1 MAMPRNVS
9 ELDGIVSIVNA
20 TSQGGD
26 VSDSVDADPP
36 NVGIIFH
43 ENSSVAVAVTGGS
56 PPAQNTSN
64 SHQLLISEKPIM
76 NGTISNVSD
85 SNPRLPGPDGG
96 VRGSMIL
103 DTEPKHTISCN
114 VSEHRS
120 DICDMVGD
128 VRVQGNLATVLF
140 ASSPDT
146 DPSVRNRTWTIRP
159 YARKSDQTVMAHVR
173 SVTLKSSPT
182 ARPHCDVNHTVPAIV
197 FSDIGYTGNFFH
209 DFTDVLIPL
218 FLTARE
224 FRGEVQFMATGSKQ
238 WWLNKYA
245 HVFRALSNYE
255 VLDFDKDPRTH
266 CFPRA
271 LVGLRCH
278 KELSI
283 DPARA
288 PYGYTMSDFRAFL
301 RGAYALNRSVT
312 AGARAPRL
320 LIVARK
326 HTRSFVNLESVVRA
340 AKKAGFEAV
349 MMEAEVTTSVAE
361 VARTVN
367 SCDAMMGVHG
377 AGLTNFLFLPMGATL
392 VQIVPWGG
400 LEGIC
405 ANDFGIPASDSKIN
419 YFEYKISKE
428 ESTLLDIYPS
438 DHAVFKD
445 PMSIHKKGWG
455 AVAEVFLKQ
464 NVKLD
469 VRRFR
474 PVLKKAFKSLQG

>member
-1 MAMPRNVS
+1 MLVVEDESGEGKLDWEGKMAMPRNVS
-9 ELDGIVSIVNA
+9 EAKLDGIVSIVNA

-36 NVGIIFH
+36 NVGIIIH
-43 ENSSVAVAVTGGS
+43 ENSSVAVAVAGGS

-64 SHQLLISEKPIM
+64 SHQLE
-76 NGTISNVSD
+76 
-85 SNPRLPGPDGG
+85 
-96 VRGSMIL
+96 SMIHNAK
-103 DTEPKHTISCN
+103 PKHTISCN
-114 VSEHRS
+114 VSEHRC

-128 VRVQGNLATVLF
+128 VRVQGTSATVLF

-159 YARKSDQTVMAHVR
+159 YARKSDQTVMANVR
-173 SVTLKSSPT
+173 RVTLKSSPI
-182 ARPHCDVNHTVPAIV
+182 ARPRCDVNHTVPAIV
-197 FSDIGYTGNFFH
+197 FSDIGYTGNLFH
-209 DFTDVLIPL
+209 DFTDVHIPL

-224 FRGEVQFMATGSKQ
+224 FRGEVQFMATGTNQ

-255 VLDFDKDPRTH
+255 VLDFDKDARTH
-266 CFPRA
+266 CFPRV

-283 DPARA
+283 DPALA

-301 RGAYALNRSVT
+301 RGAYALNRT
-312 AGARAPRL
+312 RADARAPRL

-326 HTRSFVNLESVVRA
+326 HTRSFVNLESVVRVV
-340 AKKAGFEAV
+340 KKAGFEAV
-349 MMEAEVTTSVAE
+349 TMEAGVTTSVAE

-377 AGLTNFLFLPMGATL
+377 AGLTNFLFLPEGATL
-392 VQIVPWGG
+392 IQIVPWGG

-405 ANDFGIPASDSKIN
+405 AIDFGIPASDSNIN
-419 YFEYKISKE
+419 YFDYNISKE
-428 ESTLLDIYPS
+428 ESTLVDIYPS
-438 DHAVFKD
+438 DHVVFND
-445 PMSIHKKGWG
+445 PRSIHKKGWG
-455 AVAEVFLKQ
+455 AVTEVFLQQ

-474 PVLKKAFKSLQG
+474 PVLKKAFKSLHG